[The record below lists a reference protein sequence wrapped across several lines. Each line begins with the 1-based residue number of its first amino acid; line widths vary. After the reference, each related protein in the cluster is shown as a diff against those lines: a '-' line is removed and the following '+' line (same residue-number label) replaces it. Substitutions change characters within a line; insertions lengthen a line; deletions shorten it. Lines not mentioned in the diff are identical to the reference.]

1 MANFVVVIDP
11 DAERRS
17 RFVEKVMPMLSPVEG
32 LVTATCS
39 TGDFSAIWA
48 TEREAPVSHAA
59 DDKGASVVWGDAIDG
74 PGDGRVDAAAL
85 RQAWKEPSSCPEL
98 VFDGFY
104 AAVVYHPDFG
114 LTVGA
119 DLLGIFPIYHYS
131 SEEVV
136 LVGSSPELFRYH
148 PSFRMEFNP
157 KGLVGILLTMHIFDG
172 ETLLRGVNRLAAGHV
187 LVWRPDAQ
195 PKEVCQYELPVS
207 NKYFD
212 LPYSAHVDILG
223 RTLDEAVS
231 RHVPAGRRYAQLFSG
246 GLDSRILGG
255 YLKEKDV
262 DVVALTLGLH
272 SDIEMKCAIPVVR
285 ALGFESRT
293 ANIGHEQYPFC
304 ADVQAKWEHVANGFN
319 FMMNWGV
326 YPHLRELGEAVV
338 AGFMMDAAV
347 GTTWIEK
354 AYVPSSDTASFD
366 AFFSHVNSWG
376 LRRDVLKRLLRRE
389 VFGDL
394 VDETLSRIRA
404 VYEGYSE
411 LESQRAW
418 CFNLRHRQRFH
429 VGGMAWGLAFGAWP
443 TLPALDRRVL
453 EAGGGMPAATIGE
466 RRAEKELLCTRFP
479 RLAGLP
485 LDHNSYDPE
494 PLRPRLRREI
504 VQHLYWQLK
513 PLRRLRDSMR
523 RRKGEHRYYFR
534 IYDFNGPGWMAVRA
548 RAEAYRERVQHLFH
562 KEVLDELLPGPGV
575 PVSFGNS
582 ITEASGLKSLLG
594 LMLWSKEHL

>member
-11 DAERRS
+11 NVERRS
-17 RFVEKVMPMLSPVEG
+17 RFVEKVTPILSPVDG
-32 LVTATCS
+32 LANATCS
-39 TGDFSAIWA
+39 AGDFSAMWA
-48 TEREAPVSHAA
+48 AEKRAPVSHVA
-59 DDKGASVVWGDAIDG
+59 DDKGASVLLGEAING
-74 PGDGRVDAAAL
+74 PGSERMEAASLRRLWKDADSHP
-85 RQAWKEPSSCPEL
+85 RL

-104 AAVVYHPDFG
+104 AAVVYHADFG
-114 LTVGA
+114 LAVGA
-119 DLLGIFPIYHYS
+119 DLLGLFPIYYYS
-131 SEEVV
+131 SEDVV
-136 LVGSSPELFRYH
+136 LVGSSPELFRHH

-157 KGLVGILLTMHIFDG
+157 RGLVGILLTMHIFDG
-172 ETLLRGVNRLAAGHV
+172 QTLLRGVHRLAAGHV
-187 LVWRPDAQ
+187 LVCGPDAP

-207 NKYFD
+207 NRYFD

-223 RTLDEAVS
+223 RTLDEAVT
-231 RHVPAGRRYAQLFSG
+231 RHVSVGKTYTQLFSG
-246 GLDSRILGG
+246 GLDSRMLGG
-255 YLKEKDV
+255 YLREKGV
-262 DVVALTLGLH
+262 DVVALTLGLR
-272 SDIEMKCAIPVVR
+272 SDIEMKCAIPAAR

-293 ANIGHEQYPFC
+293 ANIGYEQYPFC
-304 ADVQAKWEHVANGFN
+304 ADVQAKWEHVASGFN

-326 YPHLRELGEAVV
+326 YPHLRELEQEVV

-366 AFFSHVNSWG
+366 AFFSHVNLWG
-376 LRRDVLKRLLRRE
+376 FRRDILKKLLRRE

-394 VDETLSRIRA
+394 VEETFSRIRT

-418 CFNLRHRQRFH
+418 CFNLHHRQRFH

-443 TLPALDRRVL
+443 TLPALDRGVL

-466 RRAEKELLCTRFP
+466 RRAEKELLCKRFP
-479 RLAGLP
+479 QLAGLP

-504 VQHLYWQLK
+504 VQHLYCQLK
-513 PLRRLRDSMR
+513 PLRVLRDSIR

-534 IYDFNGPGWMAVRA
+534 IYDFNGPGWVAVREH
-548 RAEAYRERVQHLFH
+548 AEPYRERVLHLFH
-562 KEVLDELLPGPGV
+562 KDVLDNLLPGPDV
-575 PVSFGNS
+575 PVPFGNS

-594 LMLWSKEHL
+594 LFLWSNEHL